1 MTIKLSKQEKLA
13 QEVGTLVGQV
23 GSIQKD
29 IDAKCQS
36 IRTMR
41 KGKPV
46 GTVKSGCAVMIRF
59 KESQEKLG
67 LAEQTIKNNLVTF
80 RKAINEGKKYD
91 VNAIR
96 NAKRGTKSRNDQPK
110 MVSTKS
116 DDKKPEVVVAKRE
129 GLTSEELSKE
139 FRKVFEKM
147 REGHADLVAFLI
159 DALDEFDGK

>member
-1 MTIKLSKQEKLA
+1 MTIKLSKQEVLA

-29 IDAKCQS
+29 IDAKCQA

-46 GTVKSGCAVMIRF
+46 GTVRSGDVVMIRF
-59 KESQEKLG
+59 QESQQKLG

-96 NAKRGTKSRNDQPK
+96 NAKRGTKSRDDQPK

-116 DDKKPEVVVAKRE
+116 DDKKPNVVVAKRD
-129 GLTSEELSKE
+129 GLTSEELAKDL
-139 FRKVFEKM
+139 RKVFEKM
-147 REGHADLVAFLI
+147 REGHAELVAFLI
-159 DALDEFDGK
+159 DALDEYEGN